1 MKYKAEVCWEEFLVV
16 KWENLLLQLI
26 MQLKNEAAWKVGD
39 ANPVWAM
46 LKYLHGIATIHKSV
60 NDIWSDQRSLDRSR
74 LNWYRPIGV
83 KKIRV
88 DTN

>member
-1 MKYKAEVCWEEFLVV
+1 MMDERIVIGETLSYGC
-16 KWENLLLQLI
+16 LLD
-26 MQLKNEAAWKVGD
+26 VGY
-39 ANPVWAM
+39 M
-46 LKYLHGIATIHKSV
+46 LKYLHGIATIHESV
-60 NDIWSDQRSLDRSR
+60 NDIWPDERSLDRSR